1 MSIRSEEFSARYIT
15 KHYSRDRYVFFG
27 SDIFVPVKQYD
38 LYLNNIKKSNKGFS
52 WIYFLNPEGN
62 YFRKR
67 RIYFNGCDLY
77 CKGVNDDW
85 HIVRIDLESI
95 AIDLDRCPECGADI
109 IPKTLCCSLI

>member
-1 MSIRSEEFSARYIT
+1 MSNFIHHSLVSNMSIRSEEFSARYIT

-95 AIDLDRCPECGADI
+95 NQFICNSNRFR
-109 IPKTLCCSLI
+109 